1 MSSLNRAGVRLWLQP
16 RHGGE
21 QQLTMTFEVPT
32 INSSTCL
39 GSRNEVTKA
48 DSVFTKTDACD
59 RTEKWAVVTERLEH
73 GARGKVG
80 IKV

>member
-1 MSSLNRAGVRLWLQP
+1 MWLQP

-39 GSRNEVTKA
+39 ESRNEVTKA

-73 GARGKVG
+73 GAHGKVG